1 MADSQTISQLRSL
14 VHDCLA
20 KHLYDS
26 ATFFADKVVTLSN
39 YAPTEVYTLAQAFF
53 LSKQYRRCLVL
64 LKTTGFIDKD
74 LRFRYLAAK

>member
-1 MADSQTISQLRSL
+1 MVEQQTVQQLRQL

-20 KHLYDS
+20 KHQYAS

-53 LSKQYRRCLVL
+53 LSGQFRRCLML
-64 LKTTGFIDKD
+64 LKNTGFVEKD